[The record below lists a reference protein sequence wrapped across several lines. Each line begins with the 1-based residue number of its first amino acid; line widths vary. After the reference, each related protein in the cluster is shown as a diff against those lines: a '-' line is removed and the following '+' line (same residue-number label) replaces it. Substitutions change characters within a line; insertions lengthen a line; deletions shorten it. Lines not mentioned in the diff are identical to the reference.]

1 VVEKIK
7 KIIEVE
13 VYDQNVQASYK
24 GRLLGLL
31 SQKEYAGII
40 AKKDLRNKLFT
51 VPTKPCSEIAN
62 LVMIEGLRLAIAVKE
77 KDDKEVTRKTLF
89 FTEQLDIISHVV
101 SDIDI
106 TFVGKNGSYII
117 LTEEEVNENHP

>member
-1 VVEKIK
+1 MVEKEK

-13 VYDQNVQASYK
+13 VYDQNIQVSYK

-40 AKKDLRNKLFT
+40 TKKDLRSKLFT
-51 VPTKPCSEIAN
+51 VPTKPCAEIAN
-62 LVMIEGLRLAIAVKE
+62 LVMIEGLRLAMTVKE
-77 KDDKEVTRKTLF
+77 KNNEKITRKILF

-101 SDIDI
+101 SDVDI
-106 TFVGKNGSYII
+106 TFIGKNGSYII
-117 LTEEEVNENHP
+117 LTEAEANE